1 MKKKFIYFLIL
12 TLMVTGCMQE
22 KNSDKDK
29 IKIGISYYD
38 SYDSFV
44 TGLSKRIEDELHTY
58 ENVIVKSYDA
68 EQSQFTQNRQVT
80 DMIDEGFDVI
90 CVNLVDRTAP
100 KKIIT
105 MAEDHDVPII
115 FFNRELVSNDLES
128 WTKLYYVGA
137 NASESGQKEAEL
149 VVDYIQQHPE
159 ADRNQ
164 DGKIQYVMLEGESGH
179 QDAVVRTDVSVQ
191 TLIDE
196 GIVLD
201 KLDFAIANWN
211 RSQAYTKTKQLL
223 TKYHDEIELILS
235 NNDEMALGAIQALQ
249 ESGLA
254 QENWPILVGIDGTLD
269 GLQAVKDG
277 YLIGTVFNDQV
288 SQAKSIADLSY
299 ALASNQSLDSFNLRN
314 GRYIRHP
321 YITVTKDNVD
331 DYLKLLQ

>member
-1 MKKKFIYFLIL
+1 MKKMLSSFLIL
-12 TLMVTGCMQE
+12 NLLFTGCTQE
-22 KNSDKDK
+22 NHSYQEK

-38 SYDSFV
+38 SYDAFV
-44 TGLSKRIEDELHTY
+44 MGLSQRIENELNTR
-58 ENVIVKSYDA
+58 ENIIVKSYDA
-68 EQSQFTQNRQVT
+68 EQSQFTQNRQVA

-105 MAEDHDVPII
+105 MAEDYNVPII

-137 NASESGQKEAEL
+137 NASESGQKQAEI
-149 VVDYIQQHPE
+149 VFSYIQEHPE
-159 ADRNQ
+159 VDKNH

-191 TLIDE
+191 TLIDD

-223 TKYHDEIELILS
+223 TKYNDTIELLLS
-235 NNDEMALGAIQALQ
+235 NNDEMALGAIQALK
-249 ESGLA
+249 ESDIP
-254 QENWPILVGIDGTLD
+254 QENWPIIVGIDGTID
-269 GLQAVKDG
+269 GLQAVKEG
-277 YLIGTVFNDQV
+277 YLIGAVFNDQV

-299 ALASNQSLDSFNLRN
+299 ALASNQSLDSLNLKN
-314 GRYIRHP
+314 GRYIRHE